1 MEKSKTLPVDDD
13 ARRLALILLR
23 TARSGALATL
33 APGGGAAAGHPFAS
47 LASVANDADGA
58 PVILISRL
66 SSHTAHLEAD
76 ARCSLLLT
84 QTGKGDPLAHPR
96 ITLVAR
102 ARRVPR
108 ESEEGARV
116 RRRFLA
122 RHPKAQL
129 YVDFPDFAFFSLA
142 IERASLNG
150 GFGRAYDLVP
160 GDLLTDL
167 AGAEA
172 LLAAEEG
179 AIAHMNEDHAE
190 AIALYAKQLLHA
202 KQLPRGEEADAAWR
216 LTGIDPDGCD
226 LASGERVLRLSFPRR
241 VDNPAALRQVLKGLA
256 DSARSALG
264 SSEKQK

>member
-1 MEKSKTLPVDDD
+1 MEKNKTLPVDDG
-13 ARRLALILLR
+13 ARRLAVTLLR

-33 APGGGAAAGHPFAS
+33 APSDGAAAAGHPFAS
-47 LASVANDADGA
+47 LASVANDADGT

-76 ARCSLLLT
+76 ARCSLLLA

-96 ITLVAR
+96 ITLVTR
-102 ARRVPR
+102 ARRVSR
-108 ESEEGARV
+108 ESDEGARV

-150 GFGRAYDLVP
+150 GFGRAYDLLP
-160 GDLLTDL
+160 ADLLTDL
-167 AGAEA
+167 TGAEA

-179 AIAHMNEDHAE
+179 AVAHMNEDHAE
-190 AIALYAKQLLHA
+190 AVALYAKQLLA
-202 KQLPRGEEADAAWR
+202 ADEADAAWR

-226 LASGERVLRLSFPRR
+226 LAAGERVLRLFFPRR
-241 VDNPAALRQVLKGLA
+241 VDDPAALRQVLKELA
-256 DSARSALG
+256 VSARSALA
-264 SSEKQK
+264 SSEKPK